1 MRITKIRQNM
11 RCGIVTLIVLLCT
24 AYGFSQTKTITGTV
38 SDASGPIPGVNILVK
53 GTTNGVVTDFDG
65 KYAIANVA
73 ADAILV
79 FSYIG
84 YKSIEQ
90 PVGQQDTLN
99 VMLEEDTQAL
109 DEVVVVGYG
118 TQRKSNV
125 VGSVTSV
132 AVNEATSVPTT
143 NVSEMLRGRA
153 AGVQVNLGDARPGG
167 ASNIVIR
174 GNVSVAPNGNSPLII
189 VDGLPFD
196 NLNDVAPDDIASI
209 EVLKD
214 ASSTAIY
221 GSRASNGVI
230 LVTTKKGVAG
240 KATINYNGY
249 TTIQTVTRNFN
260 LYDGSQFIDLRREAN
275 RNRFTGEYLRD
286 ENIFSP
292 FELEAIENREFVNW
306 EDRVLRDAVIQSH
319 SLSFSTGTEKTK
331 IFSSLNYFSQEGI
344 IPNSG
349 FDRGTFK
356 LNLEQELTEKLTF
369 RGIFNY
375 QNATQ
380 DQETGGLNFTTIT
393 PLARPFNE
401 DNELVKFYLGNSI
414 TAVNPLW
421 DQRESIDKSKINLTD
436 INLNLT
442 YDFTSNFSY
451 TLNTFLR
458 NRNTNRGIY
467 RSSLHSAG
475 DEGIGGIGVLANT
488 LFKQVLIENIV
499 NYTPQINDKH
509 SLNITGVQAFD
520 EQGTEYTQI
529 DKSGFTNN
537 ALGFNGDATTLLA
550 NVRNVS
556 ERKLLSFLGR
566 VRYGYLD
573 RYLLEATARADGAS
587 VFAAN
592 NKWGFFP
599 AVSLAWKMHDE
610 PFMQNIE
617 GINEMK
623 FRVSYGATGNQG
635 INSLESLGV
644 ADDRPYVF
652 GGQTVGGATA
662 SSRLPNPNLKWETTT
677 TFNAGVDFRLFNNLF
692 EGTVEYYKANTTDL
706 LLDRAIAGTTGFN
719 VIRFNVGELQN
730 QGVEATLTSNLIRK
744 ENFRWSL
751 GLIFSTNQNEVISL
765 TGETDDNGNPI
776 DITDSSGRR
785 LSIGQSIN
793 NIWLPKYDGIYQVGD
808 DIAGSGNPLA
818 QPGDVRVVDQDGNGQ
833 IDNRDNV
840 FTNTDPDWYGSITN
854 TFNYKNFELFAD
866 VYIVQGATRLN
877 TVLANGELWKG
888 AINGIRTKYY
898 TPEFPSTEYPRPKP
912 DTHLHLF
919 PFAVRDASY
928 VRLRTLTLG
937 YNIPNRILSKFG
949 FQSVKVYATG
959 TNLFTFTDFRSY
971 SPEQN
976 PIGEF
981 NATTFPETRNITI
994 GTNITF

>member
-1 MRITKIRQNM
+1 M
-11 RCGIVTLIVLLCT
+11 RCGIITIIVLLCT
-24 AYGFSQTKTITGTV
+24 TLGFSQTKTITGTI
-38 SDASGPIPGVNILVK
+38 SDASGFIPGVNIVAK

-65 KYAIANVA
+65 NYQISNITS
-73 ADAILV
+73 DAILV
-79 FSYIG
+79 FSYLG
-84 YKSIEQ
+84 YKTVEIV
-90 PVGQQDTLN
+90 VGQQDTIN
-99 VMLEEDTQAL
+99 VSMEEDTQAL

-125 VGSVTSV
+125 VGSVVSV
-132 AVNEATSVPTT
+132 EVNEATAVPTT

-209 EVLKD
+209 EILKD

-230 LVTTKKGVAG
+230 LVTTKKGTVG
-240 KATINYNGY
+240 KATITYNGY
-249 TTIQTVTRNFN
+249 TTVQTVTRNFN

-275 RNRFTGEYLRD
+275 RNRFTGDYLRD
-286 ENIFSP
+286 ENVFSP
-292 FELEAIENREFVNW
+292 FELDAIENREFVDW
-306 EDRVLRDAVIQSH
+306 EDRTLTDALIQSH
-319 SLSFSTGTEKTK
+319 SVSFSAGTEKTK

-349 FDRGTFK
+349 FDRGTYK
-356 LNLEQELTEKLTF
+356 LNLEHKVTDKLTF
-369 RGIFNY
+369 RGILNY

-393 PLARPFNE
+393 PLAKPFTD
-401 DNELVKFYLGNSI
+401 DNELIKFYLGNSI

-421 DQRESIDKSKINLTD
+421 DQRESTDRSKINLTD

-442 YDFTSNFSY
+442 YDFTPNFSY

-475 DEGIGGIGVLANT
+475 DEGIGGIGVISNT
-488 LFKQVLIENIV
+488 LFKQVLIENIF
-499 NYTPQINDKH
+499 NYTPQIGENHNLD
-509 SLNITGVQAFD
+509 ITGVQAFD
-520 EQGTEYTQI
+520 EQSNEYTQI

-537 ALGFNGDATTLLA
+537 SLGFNGDATTLLA
-550 NVRNVS
+550 NERNVS
-556 ERKLLSFLGR
+556 ERRLLSFLGR

-599 AVSLAWKMHDE
+599 AVSVAWKAHQE

-617 GINEMK
+617 SIDEMK

-652 GGQTVGGATA
+652 GGQTVGGSTA

-677 TFNAGVDFRLFNNLF
+677 TLNTGVDFRLFNNFF

-730 QGVEATLTSNLIRK
+730 QGLEASLNTNFVRK
-744 ENFRWSL
+744 ENFSWTM
-751 GLIFSTNQNEVISL
+751 GLIFSKNRNEVISL
-765 TGETDDNGNPI
+765 TGETDVNGTPI
-776 DITDSSGRR
+776 DVNDSSGRR
-785 LSIGQSIN
+785 LSVGQSIN

-808 DIAGSGNPLA
+808 DIAGSGDPLA

-840 FTNTDPDWYGSITN
+840 FTNTDPDWFGSITN
-854 TFNYKNFELFAD
+854 TFRYKNFELFAD
-866 VYIVQGATRLN
+866 IYIVEGATRLN

-919 PFAVRDASY
+919 PFAVRNASY
-928 VRLRTLTLG
+928 VRLRTLTFG
-937 YNIPNRILSKFG
+937 YNLPKESLSKIG
-949 FQSVKVYATG
+949 LKSVKLYATG
-959 TNLFTFTDFRSY
+959 TNLFTFTDFKSY

-976 PIGEF
+976 PINNDNG
-981 NATTFPETRNITI
+981 TSFPETRNITI

>member
-1 MRITKIRQNM
+1 MKKFT
-11 RCGIVTLIVLLCT
+11 CLLIVILSGLVS
-24 AYGFSQTKTITGTV
+24 AHAQSFSVSGTV
-38 SDASGPIPGVNILVK
+38 VDDNNVPLMGVNVVVK
-53 GTTNGVVTDFDG
+53 GELRGATTDFDG
-65 KYAIANVA
+65 NYIVDDVSPGDVLEFSFIGFVA
-73 ADAILV
+73 QEITVTNDQNIDVQL
-79 FSYIG
+79 IT
-84 YKSIEQ
+84 
-90 PVGQQDTLN
+90 DT
-99 VMLEEDTQAL
+99 EAL

-125 VGSVTSV
+125 VGSVSSV
-132 AVNEATSVPTT
+132 EVDDATSIPTT

-153 AGVQVNLGDARPGG
+153 AGVQVNLGSARPGG
-167 ASNIVIR
+167 ESNIVIR

-196 NLNDVAPDDIASI
+196 NLNDVAPNDIANI
-209 EVLKD
+209 EILKD
-214 ASSTAIY
+214 AASTAIY

-230 LVTTKKGVAG
+230 LVTTKRGVEG
-240 KATINYNGY
+240 ITRINYDAY
-249 TTIQTVTRNFN
+249 TTVQSLTKNFN
-260 LYDGSQFIDLRREAN
+260 LYNGSQFIDLRREAY
-275 RNRFTGEYLRD
+275 RNRSTGNYLRD
-286 ENIFSP
+286 EVIFSP
-292 FELEAIENREFVNW
+292 FELEAIANREFVNW
-306 EDRVLRDAVIQSH
+306 EDLVLQDALIQSH

-331 IFSSLNYFSQEGI
+331 IFSSVNYFTQDGI

-349 FDRGTFK
+349 YDRGTFK
-356 LNLEQELTEKLTF
+356 LNLEQQLTNRLTF

-393 PLARPFNE
+393 PLARPFDDN
-401 DNELVKFYLGNSI
+401 NELVKFYLGNSI

-421 DQRESIDKSKINLTD
+421 DQRESTDESKINLTD
-436 INLNLT
+436 VNLNLT
-442 YDFTSNFSY
+442 YDFTSSLSY

-458 NRNTNRGIY
+458 NRNLDRGIY

-475 DEGIGGIGVLANT
+475 DEGIDGVGVLINN
-488 LFKQVLIENIV
+488 LSRQVLVENIV
-499 NYTPQINDKH
+499 NYNPEIGDDH
-509 SLNITGVQAFD
+509 SLDITGVQAFD
-520 EQGTEYTQI
+520 EQANEYTQI
-529 DKSGFTNN
+529 DKSGFTND
-537 ALGFNGDATTLLA
+537 ALEYNGNATTLLG

-556 ERKLLSFLGR
+556 ERRLLSFLAR
-566 VRYGYLD
+566 VRYGYLN

-592 NKWGFFP
+592 NKWGYFP
-599 AVSLAWKMHDE
+599 AISFAWKMHEE
-610 PFMQNIE
+610 PFLEAVQ
-617 GINEMK
+617 GINELK
-623 FRVSYGATGNQG
+623 LRLSYGATGNQG

-652 GGQTVGGATA
+652 GGQTVGGATPSA
-662 SSRLPNPNLKWETTT
+662 RLPNPNLKWETTT

-692 EGTVEYYKANTTDL
+692 DGTVEYYKANTTDL
-706 LLDRAIAGTTGFN
+706 LLDRSIAGTTGFN

-730 QGVEATLTSNLIRK
+730 EGFEASLNSNFIST
-744 ENFRWSL
+744 ENFRWTM
-751 GLIFSTNQNEVISL
+751 GLIFSTNNNEIISL

-818 QPGDVRVVDQDGNGQ
+818 QPGDVRVVDQDGNNQ
-833 IDNRDNV
+833 IDDRDNV
-840 FTNTDPDWYGSITN
+840 FISTDPDWYGSITN
-854 TFNYKNFELFAD
+854 TVNFKGFELFAD
-866 VYIVQGATRLN
+866 VYFVEGATRLN
-877 TVLANGELWKG
+877 SVLANGELWKG
-888 AINGIRTKYY
+888 SINGIRTKYY

-919 PFAVRDASY
+919 SFAVRDASY

-937 YNIPNRILSKFG
+937 YNLPNSVLSKIGLDKF
-949 FQSVKVYATG
+949 KIYATG
-959 TNLFTFTDFRSY
+959 NNLLTFTDFKSY
-971 SPEQN
+971 SPEQDLLS
-976 PIGEF
+976 GGG
-981 NATTFPETRNITI
+981 TSFPETRNITI